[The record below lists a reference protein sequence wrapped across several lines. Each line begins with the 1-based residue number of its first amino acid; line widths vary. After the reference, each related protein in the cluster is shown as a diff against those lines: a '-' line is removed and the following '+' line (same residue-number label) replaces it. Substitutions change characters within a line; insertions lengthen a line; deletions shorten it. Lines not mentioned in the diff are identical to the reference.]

1 MYTVTITNTS
11 ATCIQIDRIINILP
25 VGYTYLSLG
34 PGSDI
39 TMVNSSLLPDSGD
52 VGKVIFEG
60 LVPTLFPCESYVIR
74 SSDSLVLKFYA
85 QVYDSASSVIFSDT
99 AFAQLGPILADTVHH
114 ISCSGCS
121 VLPIKLISFLA
132 KKEGQSTIFEWETAS
147 ELNNKEFNL
156 WWSSD
161 GIHFYYVD
169 QVSGAGNS
177 NTTKKYSLYDK
188 TKINS
193 QFH

>member
-60 LVPTLFPCESYVIR
+60 LVPTSPVNP
-74 SSDSLVLKFYA
+74 
-85 QVYDSASSVIFSDT
+85 T
-99 AFAQLGPILADTVHH
+99 
-114 ISCSGCS
+114 
-121 VLPIKLISFLA
+121 
-132 KKEGQSTIFEWETAS
+132 
-147 ELNNKEFNL
+147 
-156 WWSSD
+156 
-161 GIHFYYVD
+161 
-169 QVSGAGNS
+169 
-177 NTTKKYSLYDK
+177 
-188 TKINS
+188 
-193 QFH
+193 